1 MNKKMLHQKAKY
13 KGNGKYSV
21 RPATIVRKSFV
32 DADLTTKIDNISENS
47 DFKSNRV
54 TKVI

>member
-1 MNKKMLHQKAKY
+1 MLHQKAKY